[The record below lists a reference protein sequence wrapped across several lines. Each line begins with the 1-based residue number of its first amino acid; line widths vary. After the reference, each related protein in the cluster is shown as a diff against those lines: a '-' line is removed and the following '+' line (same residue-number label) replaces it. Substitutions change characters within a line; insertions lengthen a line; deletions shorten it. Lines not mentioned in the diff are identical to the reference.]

1 MEKEENG
8 KPYDFEERT
17 FLFAKRVR
25 AFLKRVPRSDDNIID
40 GRQLLRCSGSVGAN
54 YIEANEG
61 LSKKDSRFRLRISRK
76 EAKEAR
82 FFLRL
87 LEPSD
92 AAEAERQALVD
103 EAVELRNI
111 LSTMIRNSE

>member
-1 MEKEENG
+1 MDKAENG
-8 KPYDFEERT
+8 KPYEFEERT

-25 AFLKRVPRSDDNIID
+25 AFLRRIPRTDDNVID

-61 LSKKDSRFRLRISRK
+61 LSKKDSRCHLRISRK
-76 EAKEAR
+76 EAKESG

-87 LEPSD
+87 LEPGD
-92 AAEAERQALVD
+92 AAEAERQELID

-111 LSTMIRNSE
+111 LSAMIRKSE